1 MRTYT
6 AKPKDIKMKW
16 YLIDADGQVLGRLAT
31 FIADVLRGKLK
42 PMFTPHM
49 DTGDYVVVI
58 NAGKIVLT
66 GNKLKQKTHFT
77 HSGYPGGDKLVPYD
91 KLMAERPDQVIR
103 FAVKGM
109 LPHNKLSEKL
119 ITKLKVYRG
128 SDHPHQAQKL
138 EVLKPVV

>member
-16 YLIDADGQVLGRLAT
+16 YLVDADGHVLGRLAT
-31 FIADVLRGKLK
+31 FIADTLRGKLK
-42 PMFTPHM
+42 PTFTPHM

-58 NAGKIVLT
+58 NAEKIVLT

-77 HSGYPGGDKLVPYD
+77 HSGYPGGDKLITYD
-91 KLMAERPDQVIR
+91 KLMAKRPDQVIR
-103 FAVKGM
+103 FAVKRM
-109 LPHNKLSEKL
+109 LPQNKLSEK
-119 ITKLKVYRG
+119 IINKLKVYRG

-138 EVLKPVV
+138 EVLKPVA